1 MGKIVYLMGKS
12 SSGKD
17 TIYRQLLQ
25 DDSLHLKKIVPY
37 TTRPQRAGEAE
48 GVEYYFTDEA
58 GFQKMK
64 ARGKIIEDRAYH
76 TRYGIWRY
84 FTADDGQLADGE
96 NTQIMIGTLE
106 AYLKLKDYFGE
117 DKLLPV
123 MIELDDGIRL
133 QRALKREMEQENPKY
148 EEMCRRFLADS
159 EDFSEEKLQKAGIA
173 RRFENNDLEQCLRE
187 ITEYIQGGC
196 HGYQSKSNQ

>member
-25 DDSLHLKKIVPY
+25 DDSLHLKKIVSY

-76 TRYGIWRY
+76 TCYGIWRY
-84 FTADDGQLADGE
+84 FNYEDGQLAERE
-96 NTQIMIGTLE
+96 NTQNKKRKQE
-106 AYLKLKDYFGE
+106 AKLK
-117 DKLLPV
+117 
-123 MIELDDGIRL
+123 
-133 QRALKREMEQENPKY
+133 
-148 EEMCRRFLADS
+148 
-159 EDFSEEKLQKAGIA
+159 QK
-173 RRFENNDLEQCLRE
+173 E
-187 ITEYIQGGC
+187 
-196 HGYQSKSNQ
+196 